1 MDYQLIGK
9 TLENAGKEIQ
19 KLNNKL
25 DKILEKL
32 LEVEAIEERKSEAV
46 EHIQANRIG
55 DAIELLK
62 LVEKD
67 QVKAETLKTEES
79 ELREQLE
86 VAREQAAQAAA
97 GKVDTET
104 KGPHAVPDAESDAA

>member
-9 TLENAGKEIQ
+9 TLENAGKDIQ

-46 EHIQANRIG
+46 AHIQADRIG

-67 QVKAETLKTEES
+67 QVKAETLKAEES
-79 ELREQLE
+79 ELRTQLE
-86 VAREQAAQAAA
+86 AARELAAKAAA
-97 GKVDTET
+97 GDTEAST
-104 KGPHAVPDAESDAA
+104 LQAVPDAKSDAA

>member
-46 EHIQANRIG
+46 AHIQANRIG

-67 QVKAETLKTEES
+67 QSKG

-86 VAREQAAQAAA
+86 AARQQAAQAAA
-97 GKVDTET
+97 GKVDADS
-104 KGPHAVPDAESDAA
+104 KGPRAVPDADSDAA

>member
-9 TLENAGKEIQ
+9 TLENAGKDIQ

-46 EHIQANRIG
+46 EHIQADRIG

-67 QVKAETLKTEES
+67 QVKAETLKAEEA
-79 ELREQLE
+79 ELRTQLE
-86 VAREQAAQAAA
+86 AAREVAAKAAA
-97 GKVDTET
+97 GDVEASTLK
-104 KGPHAVPDAESDAA
+104 AVPNADSDAA

>member
-9 TLENAGKEIQ
+9 TLENAGKDIQ

-46 EHIQANRIG
+46 EHIQADRIG

-67 QVKAETLKTEES
+67 QLKAENLKAEET
-79 ELREQLE
+79 ELRAQLE
-86 VAREQAAQAAA
+86 AARELAAKAAA
-97 GKVDTET
+97 GEAEAT
-104 KGPHAVPDAESDAA
+104 GPRAVPDADSDAA